1 MKELFFRLEDIGGC
15 GDGGCM
21 IHVRPGMHTNGGCR
35 CSTDPLKMR
44 QTVHAYK
51 GAVAALTAEN
61 ERLRGALGFM
71 LEAYS
76 GPEIRMCCDGREC
89 PCMGVTNYQEAD
101 RYALAALQPK
111 EAE

>member
-1 MKELFFRLEDIGGC
+1 MKRIL
-15 GDGGCM
+15 
-21 IHVRPGMHTNGGCR
+21 T
-35 CSTDPLKMR
+35 
-44 QTVHAYK
+44 
-51 GAVAALTAEN
+51 GAAALRREDRLQQREDRLSTKNADLKAEI

-101 RYALAALQPK
+101 RYARAALQPK
-111 EAE
+111 EDK